1 MSVRRV
7 ETGNR
12 NKRIVSDRCA
22 ASGLGDIH
30 GKLVELIPIQRR
42 NETESRHTV
51 ELLLKRAIKV

>member
-22 ASGLGDIH
+22 ASLGDIH
-30 GKLVELIPIQRR
+30 GKLVALIPIQQRS
-42 NETESRHTV
+42 ETESRHAV